1 MTGNRPASVLL
12 TRFIKNED
20 GAVTVDWVVLAA
32 AVALLSVPLLTV
44 IKSSTQTATTEIA
57 DDVVAATD

>member
-1 MTGNRPASVLL
+1 MTGKRSASVLL
-12 TRFIKNED
+12 TRFIKSED

-32 AVALLSVPLLTV
+32 AVVLLSVPLLTV
-44 IKSSTQTATTEIA
+44 IKSSTETATSEIA